1 MSVTMQTLETRYSIE
16 AECTLLGSILL
27 QPSILQEINVKP
39 EHFYDPRNSQ
49 IYSWMLQLEEMKK
62 PIDFV
67 ALVNMAGNE
76 KVENVGGVTYLMQL
90 TNAVPTTAN
99 FDYYAEV
106 ILNLWKQRA
115 VQNVLQPFESGSTQ
129 DVDIQSIIQQLN
141 KIDTTGTK
149 ERFDLSS
156 KLSDLYELPDT
167 PVPAG
172 LSGIPSG
179 FKDLDEMTDGWQ
191 DEDSII
197 IGARPS
203 MGKTAFMLNIAG
215 NAGLKG
221 TIPCVFSLEMSADSL
236 IKRMLSAIGGIDGN
250 KIRNPFNYFD
260 DKDRVNWVKAIG
272 ILERM
277 QMQIFDKPGQ
287 TVNEMRAQV
296 RQVQKDYPGKS
307 LLVMIDYLTLIRP
320 QHDHNGNAHLQVSE
334 ISAAL
339 KAMAKEF
346 KVPVITLAQLSRGV
360 ESRANKR
367 PMMSD
372 LRESGSIE
380 QDADVIGF
388 LYRDEYYD
396 KDSDKRNILE
406 IDIAKQRNGPTGVVE
421 LLYLKEQN
429 KILDL
434 SRKNT
439 RK

>member
-1 MSVTMQTLETRYSIE
+1 MQTLETRYSIE

-27 QPSILQEINVKP
+27 QPSILQEINVKS

-49 IYSWMLQLEEMKK
+49 IYSWMLQLAEMKK

-67 ALVNMAGNE
+67 ALVNIAGNE
-76 KVENVGGVTYLMQL
+76 KMENVGGVTYLMQL

-115 VQNVLQPFESGSTQ
+115 VQNVLQPFETGSTQ

-434 SRKNT
+434 SRKNIG
-439 RK
+439 K

>member
-49 IYSWMLQLEEMKK
+49 IYSWMLQLAEMKK

-67 ALVNMAGNE
+67 ALVNIAGNE
-76 KVENVGGVTYLMQL
+76 KMENVGGVTYLMQL

-203 MGKTAFMLNIAG
+203 MGKTAFMLNVAG

-277 QMQIFDKPGQ
+277 QMQIFDRPGQ

-434 SRKNT
+434 SRKNIG
-439 RK
+439 K

>member
-27 QPSILQEINVKP
+27 QPSILQEINVKS

-49 IYSWMLQLEEMKK
+49 IYSWMLQLAEMKK

-67 ALVNMAGNE
+67 ALVNIAGNE
-76 KVENVGGVTYLMQL
+76 KMENVGGVTYLMQL

-115 VQNVLQPFESGSTQ
+115 VQNVLQPFETGSTQ

-434 SRKNT
+434 SRKNIG
-439 RK
+439 K